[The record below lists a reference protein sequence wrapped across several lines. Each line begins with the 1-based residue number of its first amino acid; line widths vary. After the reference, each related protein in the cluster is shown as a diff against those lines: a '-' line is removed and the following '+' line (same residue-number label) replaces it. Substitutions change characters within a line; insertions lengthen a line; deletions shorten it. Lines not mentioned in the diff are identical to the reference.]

1 MEVVKAVYEAWNS
14 EDMDA
19 LREVCDPDVIMR
31 VPEGWPEP
39 GPFVGREAVMHLFE
53 QWRETFDTY
62 VTELIGDIIE
72 AADRVVVRQV
82 WHGVGRGPEAH
93 LESAVVFTFR
103 EGKVSYVEQFWDYAA
118 VSGNPRAVG
127 ARRSRRLLGG
137 SENV

>member
-1 MEVVKAVYEAWNS
+1 MSQENVEIVRATFEAWNAG
-14 EDMDA
+14 DMDA

-39 GPFVGREAVMHLFE
+39 GPFVGREAVIRLFE

-82 WHGVGRGPEAH
+82 WHGVGRGSEAH
-93 LESAVVFTFR
+93 VESTVVFTFR

-118 VSGNPRAVG
+118 V
-127 ARRSRRLLGG
+127 LETLGL
-137 SENV
+137 SEQDAHADT

>member
-1 MEVVKAVYEAWNS
+1 MSQNVEIVQAVYDAWNS
-14 EDMDA
+14 GDMGA
-19 LREVCDPDVIMR
+19 LRELSHPDVVMR

-39 GPFVGREAVMHLFE
+39 GPFVGREAVMRLFE

-93 LESAVVFTFR
+93 LESTVVFTLR
-103 EGKVSYVEQFWDYAA
+103 EGKISYVEQFWDYAA
-118 VSGNPRAVG
+118 V
-127 ARRSRRLLGG
+127 LETLGL
-137 SENV
+137 SAESASTDSS

>member
-1 MEVVKAVYEAWNS
+1 
-14 EDMDA
+14 
-19 LREVCDPDVIMR
+19 MR
-31 VPEGWPEP
+31 
-39 GPFVGREAVMHLFE
+39 LFE

-93 LESAVVFTFR
+93 VESTVVFTFR

-118 VSGNPRAVG
+118 VLETLGLSEQD
-127 ARRSRRLLGG
+127 ARGDS
-137 SENV
+137 